1 MITTR
6 WNVILLEPPAIE
18 QIQDIKVEE
27 GGNVVKE
34 CKETAGTPSPTIFW
48 KNINAGKV
56 WYRKLLNITDI
67 RRNQRG
73 EYSCFANNTCGNDST
88 TMFIDV
94 QCKNMYHYI
103 FIHSLF
109 SQGVVTFAVR
119 CFSVCYIVCVDLLSL
134 FALIT
139 LFLLYIVLFHLI

>member
-1 MITTR
+1 MT
-6 WNVILLEPPAIE
+6 
-18 QIQDIKVEE
+18 
-27 GGNVVKE
+27 KE

-119 CFSVCYIVCVDLLSL
+119 WFFCLLYSVRGFVESLCLNYIVSFVHSIIPSDIGASVV
-134 FALIT
+134 FD
-139 LFLLYIVLFHLI
+139 